1 VTLPSRDWA
10 DELALANE
18 LADRAAEIAVEVFG
32 REFEVRAKADLTPVT
47 EADTGIEAM
56 IRDAIAD
63 RFPGDAILGEEGGL
77 EGSGDRMWIVD
88 PIDGT
93 KNFAAR
99 IPLWATLIAFAADGE
114 SKVGLASAPLIG
126 ERYAAVRGRG
136 ATMNGRPI
144 HVSTTTRIP
153 DALVAIAGVRP
164 WLERPD
170 RDTFL
175 ALAAEADRFR
185 GFGDFWGHMLV
196 ARGAADAML
205 EAELRTWD
213 YAALEV
219 IVAEAGGVMT
229 QVDGSPLADGGSVL
243 TANPALHETIAAR
256 FAAGT

>member
-1 VTLPSRDWA
+1 VTLPSEDFA
-10 DELALANE
+10 AELAFAHE
-18 LADRAAEIAVEVFG
+18 VADRAAEIAVEVFG
-32 REFEVRAKADLTPVT
+32 RDFEVRTKADLTPVT

-77 EGSGDRMWIVD
+77 KGTGDRVWIVD

-99 IPLWATLIAFAADGE
+99 IPLWATLIAFALDGQT
-114 SKVGLASAPLIG
+114 KVGLASSPLIG
-126 ERYAAVRGRG
+126 ERYAAVRGHG

-144 HVSTTTRIP
+144 HVSSTTKVS

-170 RDTFL
+170 RDAFL
-175 ALAAEADRFR
+175 SLAAEADRFR
-185 GFGDFWGHMLV
+185 GFGDFWGHCLV

-219 IVAEAGGVMT
+219 IVTEAGGVMT

-243 TANPALHETIAAR
+243 SANPALYETIAAR
-256 FAAGT
+256 FARGA